1 MSPRELCPLKGV
13 PPPHSH
19 QASVGQHM
27 ACHMDT
33 PSDGQ
38 GGLREDMRGTWPPQL
53 LRGDAARTGDLAPN
67 TGPCRRPSR
76 QCQRNL
82 GQLTWGWAPAAWTCR
97 RFVNPFSSWTFL
109 KGKEGSV
116 QSITGQP
123 TSPGTE
129 RDRSQGPS
137 TDTDAKGHCGQ
148 CQDGTPRPPGTLRT
162 CPAQARGSKP
172 RRSS

>member
-13 PPPHSH
+13 PCPPPQSPSICGAAHGLSH
-19 QASVGQHM
+19 GHA
-27 ACHMDT
+27 
-33 PSDGQ
+33 
-38 GGLREDMRGTWPPQL
+38 LRKARRAPRGRVRHTAPQL
-53 LRGDAARTGDLAPN
+53 LRGDAARTGGLAP
-67 TGPCRRPSR
+67 TLAPAGGIPGSTR
-76 QCQRNL
+76 

-109 KGKEGSV
+109 KGREGSV

-129 RDRSQGPS
+129 RDRPQGPG

-148 CQDGTPRPPGTLRT
+148 CQDGTPRPPHRT